1 MTKSLTRPIRLLAF
15 AAALALLPAALPARQ
30 HLHLVKSA
38 PAADTTLAASPAEI
52 TLWFSEE
59 PTLKLTRI
67 SLLDASGG
75 KLPLGAVKA
84 GTEPKTA
91 AAALEAP
98 LVPGAY
104 SVSWVTGSPDGHV
117 VRGKIAFTVAPPAAP
132 TPPAPAPGSR

>member
-1 MTKSLTRPIRLLAF
+1 MTKSLTRPIRWVAF
-15 AAALALLPAALPARQ
+15 AAALALLPAALPARR
-30 HLHLVKSA
+30 HLHLVKST

-52 TLWFSEE
+52 TLWFSAE

-67 SLLDASGG
+67 SLLDATGG
-75 KLPLGAVKA
+75 KLPLGAVKTGA
-84 GTEPKTA
+84 EPKTA
-91 AAALEAP
+91 AATLEQP

-132 TPPAPAPGSR
+132 APPASAPTR

>member
-1 MTKSLTRPIRLLAF
+1 MTKSLIRPIHWVAF
-15 AAALALLPAALPARQ
+15 AAALALLPAASPARR

-52 TLWFSEE
+52 TLWFSAE

-67 SLLDASGG
+67 SLLDGSGG

-84 GTEPKTA
+84 GTEPKA
-91 AAALEAP
+91 AVAALEAP

-104 SVSWVTGSPDGHV
+104 SISWVTGSPDGHV

-132 TPPAPAPGSR
+132 APPASGSR